1 MNQTAIKTY
10 IVSVLLVELLDDL
23 EGTSAYKHK
32 VKFHAKQLAAEL
44 TKLND
49 VQISG
54 DELTQ
59 TITNA
64 LNAIDDVL

>member
-1 MNQTAIKTY
+1 MNRTEIKTY
-10 IVSVLLVELLDDL
+10 IVSVFLVELLDEM
-23 EGTSAYKHK
+23 EGTSAYKQK

-44 TKLND
+44 LKLND

-64 LNAIDDVL
+64 LNALDDVL

>member
-1 MNQTAIKTY
+1 MNRTEVKTY
-10 IVSVLLVELLDDL
+10 IVSVLLVELLDEL
-23 EGTSAYKHK
+23 EGTSAFKHK

-44 TKLND
+44 VKLND
-49 VQISG
+49 VKITG
-54 DELTQ
+54 EELTQ